1 MKKKQIVKVYGGLGN
16 QLFQYSF
23 ALYLKKFNKK
33 EVLLDTNEFNY
44 VNHHS
49 GLELNKLIYNE
60 FSSISFI
67 KHFKYRISKSLYR
80 YKFYKQEI
88 SDVNKLPSIEE
99 FENIEYF
106 DGYWQTYSMVN
117 KVQDEL
123 FKSLRPLKINGLKIN
138 DNSVGIHVR
147 RGDYLNSKEIYMGS
161 CNIEYYKTAV
171 EILNEKMLEPE
182 FYIFSD
188 DIPWCKQNFDFI
200 KNKKFVDFN
209 DSSFEDFILLIRLR
223 NKIISNSTF
232 SWWAAMLNKN
242 SNIIVS
248 PNKWN
253 NQILYDDFLPKSW
266 IKI

>member
-1 MKKKQIVKVYGGLGN
+1 VYGGLGN

-23 ALYLKKFNKK
+23 ALYLRKYSKN
-33 EVLLDTNEFNY
+33 EILLDTNEFSY
-44 VNHHS
+44 VKHHA
-49 GLELNKLIYNE
+49 GLELDKLIFSE
-60 FSSISFI
+60 FKSISIFN
-67 KHFKYRISKSLYR
+67 HLKYRLLKSLFKHKY
-80 YKFYKQEI
+80 YQQNFNDI
-88 SDVNKLPSIEE
+88 NKLPSVEE
-99 FENIEYF
+99 FKNFEYL

-123 FKSLRPLKINGLKIN
+123 FKSLRPLKIDGLKIN

-147 RGDYLNSKEIYMGS
+147 RGDYLNSSEIYMGS

-171 EILNEKMLEPE
+171 EILNEKILDPE

-188 DIPWCKQNFDFI
+188 DIPWCKQNFGFI

-253 NQILYDDFLPKSW
+253 NQISYDDFLPKSW